1 MKEKP
6 DNLIRTELL
15 ISYVLR
21 YGVLLCLFVIGI
33 GLAARLALSPG
44 GNAEVV
50 RDLVKGLSPGD
61 YRPPSSASALLA
73 GAFHFQP
80 DIVIAL
86 GLVMLI
92 SLPIIRVAMTTLV
105 FLVERDWIFF
115 AITLVVLSVLLTGVI
130 FGRAL

>member
-6 DNLIRTELL
+6 ENLIRTELL

-21 YGVLLCLFVIGI
+21 YGVLLCLGVIGI
-33 GLAARLALSPG
+33 GLAARLALAPG

-50 RDLVKGLSPGD
+50 RALVSGLVPGD
-61 YRPPSSASALLA
+61 YHPPSSAAALFA
-73 GAFHFQP
+73 GAWHFQP
-80 DIVIAL
+80 DVIIAL

-92 SLPIIRVAMTTLV
+92 SLPILRVALTTLV

-115 AITLVVLSVLLTGVI
+115 GITLVVLCVLLTGVI